1 MPFQEIYV
9 TWTQWL
15 PHLQSKIVEKSKDT
29 GIWRTLGLDV
39 VHEADH
45 YFQTADPLLVASM
58 LLKAMQPISV
68 EKTMSGASDVEE
80 SRRNRHAS
88 KLLMELNMIS
98 FRVFFSFLSTL
109 SRGTDLLYWSPPF
122 NQYLM
127 GEVSA
132 FLHSITIS
140 IDPRTISTCAY
151 TENNE
156 VSLIFKS

>member
-1 MPFQEIYV
+1 
-9 TWTQWL
+9 
-15 PHLQSKIVEKSKDT
+15 
-29 GIWRTLGLDV
+29 
-39 VHEADH
+39 
-45 YFQTADPLLVASM
+45 M

-68 EKTMSGASDVEE
+68 EKMMSGALDVDK
-80 SRRNRHAS
+80 SHRNRHAS

-98 FRVFFSFLSTL
+98 SHVFFSFLGTL
-109 SRGTDLLYWSPPF
+109 SRGTDLLYWSHPF
-122 NQYLM
+122 NQYLT

-156 VSLIFKS
+156 MNLTFKL